1 MFSLKNYPVQEG
13 MKVISHDCELY
24 PVRVITNEKVQEI
37 SVREVRKHHWEEFE
51 KQSVELASIRTNSK
65 IVKVQAQIRRERGEL
80 KSPVIYDE

>member
-1 MFSLKNYPVQEG
+1 M
-13 MKVISHDCELY
+13 ISHNCELY
-24 PVRVITNEKVQEI
+24 SVRVITNGKSHEI
-37 SVREVRKHHWEEFE
+37 SVCDVRKHHWEEFE